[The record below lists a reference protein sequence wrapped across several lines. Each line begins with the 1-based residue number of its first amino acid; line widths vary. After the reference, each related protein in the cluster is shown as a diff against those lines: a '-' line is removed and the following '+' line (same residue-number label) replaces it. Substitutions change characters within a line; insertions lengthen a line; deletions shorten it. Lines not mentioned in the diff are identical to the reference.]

1 MQTAIGGDYGSV
13 VIRKRGNDRLF
24 SLGRACGERHV
35 TIILLDNRSAVDCAC
50 FPHACSLLASD
61 DYLVF
66 ARLVNFCRSLPQFR
80 HMLVRSQR
88 LCCLPFAALIWLSLK
103 GCKHKFLATP
113 SF

>member
-24 SLGRACGERHV
+24 SLGRACGERHA

-50 FPHACSLLASD
+50 FPHATSLLASN

-66 ARLVNFCRSLPQFR
+66 ARRVNFSEVCRSFR
-80 HMLVRSQR
+80 YMLVRS
-88 LCCLPFAALIWLSLK
+88 LDFVAYHLL
-103 GCKHKFLATP
+103 H
-113 SF
+113 